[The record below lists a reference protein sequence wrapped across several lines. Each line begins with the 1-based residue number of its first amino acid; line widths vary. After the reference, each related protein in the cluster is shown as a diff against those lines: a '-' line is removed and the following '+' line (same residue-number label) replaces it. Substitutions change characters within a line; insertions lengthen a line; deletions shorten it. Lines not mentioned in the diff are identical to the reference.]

1 MSRMTIALTTMAGCL
16 ALAAGAVLGGFV
28 PVPGIGSSQARPP
41 CHALP
46 SVGEVTTAVEEH
58 SEVTSSLEDAVD
70 GAQVSVARPC
80 EGTHADRAL
89 VRVTV
94 ADRGARDELN
104 RWLGTHDGYGVP
116 LEIEVS

>member
-1 MSRMTIALTTMAGCL
+1 MSRMTIALATLAGCL

-28 PVPGIGSSQARPP
+28 PLPGLGSSQARPP
-41 CHALP
+41 CNALP
-46 SVGEVTTAVEEH
+46 SVGEVTTAIEEH
-58 SEVTSSLEDAVD
+58 TEVTSSLRDAVD

-80 EGTHADRAL
+80 DGAHADRAL

-94 ADRGARDELN
+94 TDGDARDELT
-104 RWLGTHDGYGVP
+104 RWLGTHDAYGVP